1 MALAPNQS
9 RCITKLVYK
18 FMLARVTFEAA
29 REKSRKLKPYE
40 PRAGDFGGRLPPA
53 TFAAWALFACGTEKF
68 SGENSDK
75 QLLEDGNTSFRC
87 GGNIFIIEEKTPTAK
102 NNRRIHG

>member
-1 MALAPNQS
+1 
-9 RCITKLVYK
+9 
-18 FMLARVTFEAA
+18 VTFEAA
-29 REKSRKLKPYE
+29 REKARKLKPYE
-40 PRAGDFGGRLPPA
+40 ARAGAFGGRLPPA

-87 GGNIFIIEEKTPTAK
+87 GGNIFIIEEKTCRLLK

>member
-1 MALAPNQS
+1 
-9 RCITKLVYK
+9 
-18 FMLARVTFEAA
+18 MLARVTFEAA

-75 QLLEDGNTSFRC
+75 QLLEDGNTFFSVR
-87 GGNIFIIEEKTPTAK
+87 GQYIYYRRK
-102 NNRRIHG
+102 NSDC